1 MKKMCIYHLEKR
13 NDIFYLFLFEKGW
26 MDIICKMQCLETTPV
41 VNLFRKLNVKK
52 DNLIKIDGTLFDWVN
67 GENKCSFINI
77 LIVKVLKTSFIE
89 RGTVV

>member
-1 MKKMCIYHLEKR
+1 M
-13 NDIFYLFLFEKGW
+13 
-26 MDIICKMQCLETTPV
+26 

-77 LIVKVLKTSFIE
+77 LIVKVLKISFIE